1 MSENYTINDI
11 DSLNFRDAVRKRI
24 SMYLGSADMQGVY
37 NSIQEIIS
45 NSVDE
50 YYMGYGNKIEIAL
63 GTDNLIT
70 ISDYGRGIPFG
81 TKEDGSNVLVDIF
94 SRSHTGGKF
103 NNKVYSGVAGLNGIG
118 AKATC
123 LSSKKFAVG
132 VWRDG
137 KYAEAI
143 FEEGLLKKY
152 SERVATKADKN
163 RIGTQIQ
170 FIPDEQVF
178 NLEPIKIDFE
188 RLKDTCR
195 NLSYLTKGLTFE
207 LLDYSKDKE
216 DKHIFCAKN
225 GLLDLLKDNVENP
238 IHSSPIY
245 YEFHDG
251 VNKIEIALQWTKGR
265 EKSFVFTNGIP
276 NVEGGTS
283 LTGFRTAI
291 TRVLNKQFKKD
302 FSGDLMRRGLVYAVS
317 AMIPNPSFANQT
329 KTKINNPELRGLV
342 DKIFVE
348 AWKEFSLRYPNDIE
362 KVQDFLTKEEKAD
375 KAAEK
380 ARNAIIN
387 STKEIEGAQKKKVLM
402 ADKLKDCERHGEE
415 AILIICEGD
424 SALGALSQ
432 GRPIENVALL
442 PIRGKIINVLRHDI
456 EKILE
461 NEEVKSILM
470 CLNSGINEKYN
481 SNRLRYG
488 KIGIAVDA
496 DADGY
501 NIMCLITTLIYGL
514 FPQFMEEGRLHWL
527 RAPLY
532 RIDFKQEVCYAF
544 NDDELESIL
553 RKKGKGKITRFKG
566 LGEMDADDVEV
577 AMFGQSQRLEKFI
590 IKDKV
595 NTYSQIEMLMGSE
608 VEGRKKFIFDN
619 IDFSTV
625 EE

>member
-1 MSENYTINDI
+1 MQKEKNYDANSIET
-11 DSLNFRDAVRKRI
+11 LNFREAIRTKI
-24 SMYLGSADMQGVY
+24 AMYMGSADNQGVL
-37 NSIQEIIS
+37 QGVREIIS
-45 NSVDE
+45 NSIDE
-50 YYMGYGNKIEIAL
+50 FIMGYGGEIKIDYFQDNKIIIA
-63 GTDNLIT
+63 DQ
-70 ISDYGRGIPFG
+70 GRGCPFG
-81 TKEDGSNVLVDIF
+81 KRQDGTEAMEAIF
-94 SRSHTGGKF
+94 MSPHSGGKF
-103 NNKVYSGVAGLNGIG
+103 SNKIYQSIIGMNGIG
-118 AKATC
+118 AKGVA
-123 LSSKKFAVG
+123 LSSKYFEARSI
-132 VWRDG
+132 RDG
-137 KYAEAI
+137 EEAI
-143 FEEGLLKKY
+143 LVLKDGLKESFEVKK
-152 SERVATKADKN
+152 TDKKN
-163 RIGTQIQ
+163 GTIVCFVPGQ
-170 FIPDEQVF
+170 EVF
-178 NLEPIKIDFE
+178 NLEPINISFDDI
-188 RLKDTCR
+188 KDMCR
-195 NLSYLTKGLTFE
+195 NWSYLNKGLNFHLTNHIT
-207 LLDYSKDKE
+207 KE
-216 DKHIFCAKN
+216 VVNYQTKN
-225 GLLDLLKDNVENP
+225 GILDLIKDNVKNTV
-238 IHSSPIY
+238 HSNILY
-245 YEFHDG
+245 LEMKDG
-251 VNKIEIALQWTKGR
+251 HKKVEIALQWTK
-265 EKSFVFTNGIP
+265 EKERSFVFTNGLH

-283 LTGFRTAI
+283 LTGLKTALTRTI
-291 TRVLNKQFKKD
+291 NKQFKKD
-302 FSGDLMRRGLVYAVS
+302 FSGDMVRTGLVYAINVS
-317 AMIPNPSFANQT
+317 IPNPSFANQT

-342 DKIFVE
+342 DKAFVE
-348 AWKEFSLRYPNDIE
+348 AWKEFSLRYPSDVE
-362 KVQDFLTKEEKAD
+362 KIQDFLTKEEKAD

-402 ADKLKDCERHGEE
+402 ADKLKDCEKHGEE
-415 AILIICEGD
+415 AMLVICEGD

-544 NDDELESIL
+544 NDEELESTIK
-553 RKKGKGKITRFKG
+553 KKGKGKITRFKG

-577 AMFGQSQRLEKFI
+577 AIFGQSQRLEKFV

-619 IDFSTV
+619 IDFSKV